1 MKITCR
7 LLIAF
12 LSGLV
17 MMRAAGVQAGTI
29 ITQATKI
36 EGNATAISLVDGGFV
51 ENVPAYTDRTHILV
65 NVPNELEG
73 DDLVQVSNSD
83 KTSVPYKVDVTFGRL
98 AALYVALDDRF
109 PQPYP
114 WMNDPSFTGL
124 PTIFFN
130 TGVKM
135 GIDENADGSVN
146 NSFSLWATIAPPG
159 TYHLGENNHSGNNYV
174 IFGNNKLIPEPS
186 SLAISGMSVLGLLAA
201 VRRRSR
207 S

>member
-1 MKITCR
+1 MKTKGR
-7 LLIAF
+7 LLATF
-12 LSGLV
+12 LAGLV
-17 MMRAAGVQAGTI
+17 LMRAAGAEAGTI
-29 ITQATKI
+29 ITKATKI
-36 EGNATAISLVDGGFV
+36 DGNATAISLVDGGFV

-109 PQPYP
+109 PQPYS

-124 PTIFFN
+124 PTVFFN

-146 NSFSLWATIAPPG
+146 NSFTLWATIAPPG

-186 SLAISGMSVLGLLAA
+186 SLALSGMGLLGMLSA
-201 VRRRSR
+201 VRRRR
-207 S
+207 NG